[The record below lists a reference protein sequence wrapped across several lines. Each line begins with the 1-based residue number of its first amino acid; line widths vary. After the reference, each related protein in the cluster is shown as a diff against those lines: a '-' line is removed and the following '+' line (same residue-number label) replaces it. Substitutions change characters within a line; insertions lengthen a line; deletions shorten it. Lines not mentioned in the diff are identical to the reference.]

1 MTTSEREHFLKQLAL
16 FSDLEASELR
26 ALAEV
31 TQVVQFPASALIF
44 REGEA
49 GDCAY
54 IVVRGLVQVF
64 AVDRNGDEVV
74 LAQLNELSHVGEQS
88 LLPGGS
94 GRRNASLRAC
104 ENTTLLRIPK
114 AEFQKIL
121 TQRHTLKDLLSQTGQ
136 QQVRANMIRTARLAR
151 MWALFMFINGFISI
165 GILCGLAMVF
175 KTPFIFPSL
184 GATAF
189 LLFFTPTTPAASP
202 RNALCG
208 HAVGIACAYAALW
221 VTGLQ
226 HAGPAIVTELGW
238 ARVLATALALGS
250 TGALMIFLNVP
261 HPPAGATALIVALGI
276 ISKPTHLVVLEV
288 AVGLLVGQAIIIN
301 RLTGVRYP
309 FWAGVPTPKVGA
321 LPAVALCSDSCAVQW
336 TRYGSSSEPEVMCD
350 SFESSMGLT
359 RRCSQQ
365 PLAPAFSTVT

>member
-1 MTTSEREHFLKQLAL
+1 MIEPEREQFLQRLAL
-16 FSDLEASELR
+16 FSDLDAGELR

-31 TQVVQFPASALIF
+31 AQVVHFPTSALIF

-49 GDCAY
+49 GDCVY
-54 IVVRGLVQVF
+54 VVVRGSVQVF
-64 AVDRNGDEVV
+64 VIDRNGDEVV
-74 LAQLNELSHVGEQS
+74 LAQLKELDHVGEQS
-88 LLPGGS
+88 LLPGRS

-104 ENTTLLRIPK
+104 EDTTLLRIPK
-114 AEFQKIL
+114 AEFQKVL

-175 KTPFIFPSL
+175 QTPFIFPSL

-208 HAVGIACAYAALW
+208 HAIGIACGYGALW

-238 ARVLATALALGS
+238 TRILATGLSLATA
-250 TGALMIFLNVP
+250 GALMILLNVP
-261 HPPAGATALIVALGI
+261 HPPAGATTLIVSLGVV
-276 ISKPTHLVVLEV
+276 SRPAYLVVIEA
-288 AVGLLVGQAIIIN
+288 AVGLLVVQAMIIN

-309 FWAGVPTPKVGA
+309 FWASVPAPKIGVLAGRGA
-321 LPAVALCSDSCAVQW
+321 LQRF
-336 TRYGSSSEPEVMCD
+336 TRFLWLG
-350 SFESSMGLT
+350 
-359 RRCSQQ
+359 
-365 PLAPAFSTVT
+365 

>member
-1 MTTSEREHFLKQLAL
+1 MIAPEREQFLQHLAL

-26 ALAEV
+26 ALADV
-31 TQVVQFPASALIF
+31 AQVVQFPASALIF

-54 IVVRGLVQVF
+54 VVVRGSVQVF
-64 AVDRNGDEVV
+64 ATDRNGDEVV
-74 LAQLNELSHVGEQS
+74 LAQLKELSHVGEQS
-88 LLPGGS
+88 LLPGRS
-94 GRRNASLRAC
+94 ERRNASLRAC
-104 ENTTLLRIPK
+104 EDTTLLRIPK
-114 AEFQKIL
+114 AEFQKVL

-175 KTPFIFPSL
+175 QTPFIFPSL

-208 HAVGIACAYAALW
+208 HAIGIACGYAALW

-226 HAGPAIVTELGW
+226 DAGPAIVTALGW
-238 ARVLATALALGS
+238 TRVLATALSLAT
-250 TGALMIFLNVP
+250 TGALMILLNVP
-261 HPPAGATALIVALGI
+261 HPPAGATALIVSLGV
-276 ISKPTHLVVLEV
+276 ISRPAYLVVLEV

-309 FWAGVPTPKVGA
+309 FWASVPTPEIGA
-321 LPAVALCSDSCAVQW
+321 LASRGALQRF
-336 TRYGSSSEPEVMCD
+336 TRHSVD
-350 SFESSMGLT
+350 
-359 RRCSQQ
+359 
-365 PLAPAFSTVT
+365 